1 MSPNRNTLNRT
12 GRTAVPPSA
21 RGSHV
26 PIGSGVSDAPGS
38 GVTIDGG
45 ATSMGDAHV
54 VEGECTSGARGWTVV
69 GHATNV
75 FLLYLAAGSS
85 Y

>member
-21 RGSHV
+21 RDRHV

-38 GVTIDGG
+38 GVTIDGRAAG
-45 ATSMGDAHV
+45 VGDVHV
-54 VEGECTSGARGWTVV
+54 VEGERTSGARGWTVV
-69 GHATNV
+69 GHAADI
-75 FLLYLAAGSS
+75 FLLYLAAGTSF
-85 Y
+85 

>member
-21 RGSHV
+21 RGRHV
-26 PIGSGVSDAPGS
+26 PIGSGLSDAPGS
-38 GVTIDGG
+38 GVTIDGR
-45 ATSMGDAHV
+45 ATSVRDVHV
-54 VEGECTSGARGWTVV
+54 VEGELTSGARGWTVI
-69 GHATNV
+69 GHAANI

>member
-21 RGSHV
+21 RGRHV
-26 PIGSGVSDAPGS
+26 PIGSGLSDAPGS
-38 GVTIDGG
+38 GVTIDGR
-45 ATSMGDAHV
+45 AAVVRDAHV

-69 GHATNV
+69 GHAAV
-75 FLLYLAAGSS
+75 VLSCQK
-85 Y
+85 

>member
-1 MSPNRNTLNRT
+1 MSPNKNTFNRT

-21 RGSHV
+21 RGGHV
-26 PIGSGVSDAPGS
+26 PIGSGLSDAPGS

-45 ATSMGDAHV
+45 AAIVGDVHV
-54 VEGECTSGARGWTVV
+54 VEGERTSRARGWSIV
-69 GHATNV
+69 GHAADI
-75 FLLYLAAGSS
+75 FLLYLAAGTS

>member
-12 GRTAVPPSA
+12 GRTAVPPST
-21 RGSHV
+21 RGRHV

-38 GVTIDGG
+38 GVTIDGRAAG
-45 ATSMGDAHV
+45 VGDVHV
-54 VEGECTSGARGWTVV
+54 VEGERTSGARSWTVV
-69 GHATNV
+69 GHAADI